1 MLQSANQAKDNV
13 GETVRLSSGVS
24 LLTRSLALSR
34 TPQDG
39 VLGELGLTVLE
50 GVLCER
56 VSNGVA
62 SIHPG
67 PVRGYRLNAAGMMV
81 YPRGPVAGSAQNCAS
96 SAGKQDD

>member
-1 MLQSANQAKDNV
+1 MV
-13 GETVRLSSGVS
+13 FW
-24 LLTRSLALSR
+24 
-34 TPQDG
+34 
-39 VLGELGLTVLE
+39 GELGLTVLE

-81 YPRGPVAGSAQNCAS
+81 HPRGPVAGSTQNCAS